1 VNLFASLFGVSSAAQ
16 HRRGGQNMNATT
28 AKRAPRTLTTASKA
42 DDKAYMASLSPK
54 HRKLIKLLQPLQG
67 KLTKAIAAK

>member
-1 VNLFASLFGVSSAAQ
+1 
-16 HRRGGQNMNATT
+16 MNASIV
-28 AKRAPRTLTTASKA
+28 KRAPRKDTTASAA
-42 DDKAYMASLSPK
+42 DEKAYMASLSPK